1 MLVPK
6 LNDLDESDVYGV
18 ALNLDECR
26 ALIPAHGMS
35 ALLFLILDLL
45 NLRLPG
51 LKNLVNIPS
60 DLPGELDVVQVH
72 DLPGRDNFENLVGEV
87 AAECLDKLELS
98 GLRVD
103 LLLVPHVA
111 DLLENLG
118 KSDIDLGKVIG
129 REKVVDGDLSE
140 HTVVALDGLEDAV

>member
-1 MLVPK
+1 M
-6 LNDLDESDVYGV
+6 
-18 ALNLDECR
+18 C
-26 ALIPAHGMS
+26 

-45 NLRLPG
+45 DLRFPG
-51 LKNLVNIPS
+51 LKNLVNIPG

-72 DLPGRDNFENLVGEV
+72 DLPGRDNLQNLVGEI
-87 AAECLDKLELS
+87 AAKCLDKLELS

-103 LLLVPHVA
+103 LLLVSHVA

-118 KSDIDLGKVIG
+118 QRDIDLGKVIS

-140 HTVVALDGLEDAV
+140 HTIVALDGLEDAVQLEVMGEHQNQLVLVGTL